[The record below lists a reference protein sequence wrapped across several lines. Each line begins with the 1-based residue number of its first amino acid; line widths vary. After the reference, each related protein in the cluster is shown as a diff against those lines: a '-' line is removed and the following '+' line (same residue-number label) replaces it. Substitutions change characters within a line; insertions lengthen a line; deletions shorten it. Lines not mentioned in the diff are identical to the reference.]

1 MVVDDQVF
9 KVPLSNI
16 DSTNG
21 RWNLKDD
28 NSAQAVYMGSWQK
41 LFKEL
46 KVHGKKATIP
56 KGAELVQVF
65 YPTSMFLYTM
75 FGGVTPRWRY

>member
-9 KVPLSNI
+9 KVPPSNI
-16 DSTNG
+16 DSPNG

-28 NSAQAVYMGSWQK
+28 NSAQAVYMGSWRK
-41 LFKEL
+41 LYKEL
-46 KVHGKKATIP
+46 KGHGEKATIP

-65 YPTSMFLYTM
+65 YSTSMFLYTM

>member
-16 DSTNG
+16 DSFNG

-28 NSAQAVYMGSWQK
+28 KSAQAVYMGSWRK
-41 LFKEL
+41 LYQGL
-46 KVHGKKATIP
+46 KVDGEKATIP

-65 YPTSMFLYTM
+65 FQPQCF
-75 FGGVTPRWRY
+75 